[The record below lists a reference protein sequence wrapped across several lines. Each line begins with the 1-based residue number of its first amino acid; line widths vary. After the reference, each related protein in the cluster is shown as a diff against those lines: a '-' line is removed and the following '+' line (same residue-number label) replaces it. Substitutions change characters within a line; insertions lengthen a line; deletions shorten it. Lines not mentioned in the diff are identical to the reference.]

1 MNNTIT
7 EGMLGGSGLEIIGGR
22 KEGWD
27 NPDSTARN
35 GLGQRDYGLSIQEI
49 VDNVLKKPAFG
60 FEGYNPKAKVKD
72 LLPVNTHVRA
82 KAKRNTFCDEA
93 IKMKDKV
100 PSSDR
105 YFSMLDWKKNPTSR
119 NYRFGK
125 DGRNMIAEEIIHKS
139 KNPAKTS
146 PGPAGYDHYDG
157 WKYTNASPH
166 GTAKIKEK
174 RITFV

>member
-1 MNNTIT
+1 M
-7 EGMLGGSGLEIIGGR
+7 
-22 KEGWD
+22 
-27 NPDSTARN
+27 
-35 GLGQRDYGLSIQEI
+35 
-49 VDNVLKKPAFG
+49 LKKPVFG

-72 LLPVNTHVRA
+72 LLPVHSHTKAN
-82 KAKRNTFCDEA
+82 AKRNTFCDDA

-105 YFSMLDWKKNPTSR
+105 YHSMLEWTKNPTSR

-146 PGPAGYDHYDG
+146 PGPAGYDHYDN
-157 WKYTNASPH
+157 WKSQLASPH
-166 GTAKIKEK
+166 GTSKFKES
-174 RITFV
+174 RITFCQEQEWHGEQSPPSKYPSIDPVSTLLYHLFLDGCSTIDFL